1 MTTTQHK
8 HDAPEHV
15 SLAILTVS
23 TTRRLET
30 DTSGQW
36 IRERAME
43 KKHTVIAHRV
53 IPDDAARIVASVQD
67 LIKKNAPQ
75 VILLTGGSGVSP
87 KDVTIEALRPLF
99 SKELPA
105 FGALF
110 AQLSYAEIGS
120 AALLSRATAGII
132 DRTAIFCMP
141 GSQKACRLACDRLIF
156 PELGHLVHHL
166 REK

>member
-1 MTTTQHK
+1 MGTAAHK
-8 HDAPEHV
+8 HDAPQRV
-15 SLAILTVS
+15 TLAIVTVS
-23 TTRRLET
+23 TSRRLET

-36 IRERAME
+36 IRKRAAE
-43 KKHTVIAHRV
+43 KRHTVVAHRV
-53 IPDDAARIVASVQD
+53 IPDDAEEIVATVQG
-67 LIKKNAPQ
+67 LMQEHAPQ
-75 VILLTGGSGVSP
+75 VILLTGGTGVSA

-99 SKELPA
+99 SKELSA

-110 AQLSYAEIGS
+110 AQLSFTQIGS

-141 GSQKACRLACDRLIF
+141 GSQKACQLACDRLVF